1 MNLSEIREELLKA
14 AQLVGDFE
22 RARLEI
28 DRDAALNKI
37 RQAYEALR
45 FVRGAE
51 RRQARRNDRNRR

>member
-1 MNLSEIREELLKA
+1 MNFSEIREELLKA

-45 FVRGAE
+45 FVTPLA
-51 RRQARRNDRNRR
+51 